1 MKEVD
6 LQGYICKVHGIPAT
20 ACASQ
25 HTEYS
30 WCNEHNLPEVVC
42 PFHSCPACGSG
53 HKADMPDD
61 NLVCS
66 HPFHTADPSHQYGQ
80 MINREGG
87 GADAGGEADPLV
99 QEPND

>member
-1 MKEVD
+1 MTQEHEQRQD
-6 LQGYICKVHGIPAT
+6 EDG
-20 ACASQ
+20 ASDIWQ
-25 HTEYS
+25 
-30 WCNEHNLPEVVC
+30 
-42 PFHSCPACGSG
+42 FCPACGSG

-66 HPFHTADPSHQYGQ
+66 HPFHTADSSHQYGQ
-80 MINREGG
+80 MINREGS